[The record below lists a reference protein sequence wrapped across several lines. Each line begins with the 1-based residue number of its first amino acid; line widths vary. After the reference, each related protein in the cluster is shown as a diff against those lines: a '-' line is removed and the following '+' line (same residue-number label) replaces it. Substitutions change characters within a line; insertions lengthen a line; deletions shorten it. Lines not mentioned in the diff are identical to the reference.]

1 MMQAYSRNRRIQAA
15 HVKQKS
21 QALTRKG
28 ESSDGGGWCG
38 RIRSSDEAS
47 VMEGERRDSVVYTSG
62 LKQPA
67 TGGLDERRKVV

>member
-1 MMQAYSRNRRIQAA
+1 MMQAYSRNRRIQAS

-38 RIRSSDEAS
+38 RIRSSDESS
-47 VMEGERRDSVVYTSG
+47 VMEGE
-62 LKQPA
+62 
-67 TGGLDERRKVV
+67 